1 MVKLPPEPGPPNS
14 VGVEVTLWRRGK
26 DNHSRV
32 AQTVNHGTD
41 VLSTFAS
48 CKLLTS

>member
-1 MVKLPPEPGPPNS
+1 MVKLRPKQGPPNR
-14 VGVEVTLWRRGK
+14 VGVEVTLWRREK